1 MDKDL
6 IIGVVGPCAAG
17 KTTLIAGLRSAGY
30 SGKHIAQEHSYVQD
44 MWLRLTDP
52 DVLIYLDVSY
62 EITLIRRKL
71 NWTEKEYLK
80 QVDRIRHARTHADL
94 YIDTDSLSID
104 QVLADALSYLR
115 NNAAKNLT
123 HIR

>member
-115 NNAAKNLT
+115 NNAAKHLT